1 MSKPKSEPKQ
11 DIPPRPEMDPMLGD
25 KTIEL
30 VEWLRDYA
38 PEEFQKTYAGRETH
52 LGYHPIE
59 N

>member
-1 MSKPKSEPKQ
+1 MSKKSEPKQ

-25 KTIEL
+25 KTIAL

-38 PEEFQKTYAGRETH
+38 PEEFQKAYAGRSTH
-52 LGYHPIE
+52 LGYHPVE

>member
-1 MSKPKSEPKQ
+1 MSKKTEPKN

-38 PEEFQKTYAGRETH
+38 PEEFQRTYAGRSTH
-52 LGYHPIE
+52 LGYHPVE

>member
-1 MSKPKSEPKQ
+1 MSKKTDSKN
-11 DIPPRPEMDPMLGD
+11 IPPRPEMDPMLGD

-38 PEEFQKTYAGRETH
+38 PEEFQRTYAGRSTH
-52 LGYHPIE
+52 LGYHPVE